1 VPHVNINI
9 FTSCD
14 QSVLTVN
21 TYIESSVA
29 VFRKCNCC
37 FSHICLT

>member
-1 VPHVNINI
+1 
-9 FTSCD
+9 
-14 QSVLTVN
+14 LTVN

-37 FSHICLT
+37 FSHICIT